1 MRACLGVCVCDCVG
15 VFFGGGGVITLR
27 ELVVPLHGLWFMFFI
42 PLHASTVMSA
52 RVRCRNALFFKK
64 KVFIVFMRERV
75 TACAVRERYEAAAA
89 AAGCRSPVHRTAVKQ
104 RPLMARVRS
113 AHARATPD
121 VSVGQDTCSDGL

>member
-1 MRACLGVCVCDCVG
+1 MCVL
-15 VFFGGGGVITLR
+15 GGGGDHSQAAGCSAAR
-27 ELVVPLHGLWFMFFI
+27 FVVYVFYTHACFHRHVGSCSVQKRAFF
-42 PLHASTVMSA
+42 L
-52 RVRCRNALFFKK
+52 K

>member
-1 MRACLGVCVCDCVG
+1 MLPPSCRL
-15 VFFGGGGVITLR
+15 VFGAETR
-27 ELVVPLHGLWFMFFI
+27 FFKK
-42 PLHASTVMSA
+42 
-52 RVRCRNALFFKK
+52 KK